1 MKMKQLSCALLL
13 CLGLTGCQAVTDTL
27 STVNSALGSVNS
39 ALYGVTRSTVSNET
53 QISSDNAVKNA
64 KAENSAKILY
74 NQAKPAISKY
84 VALIACSSDTSQLTA
99 YSDPDS
105 MEPNGLGMPQHE
117 MYHHKSGC
125 LKILRIEKI
134 KKLAANTVSFQTV
147 YMSPQSEE
155 VVRKTHF
162 AVKQPSGEWLFN
174 FWGI

>member
-39 ALYGVTRSTVSNET
+39 ALSGVTRSTVSNET

-64 KAENSAKILY
+64 KAENS
-74 NQAKPAISKY
+74 
-84 VALIACSSDTSQLTA
+84 V
-99 YSDPDS
+99 
-105 MEPNGLGMPQHE
+105 
-117 MYHHKSGC
+117 
-125 LKILRIEKI
+125 KILRIEKI